1 MRKYLNALCKAIKS
15 GRFNDLN
22 YRNGRPYRGNFI
34 TTGPLFCSYGTI
46 GFTAQVD
53 TDEGQFNISYDREFG
68 ELLIDDTP
76 WKEYINIMYLSE
88 NDISTNNP
96 SSEREPYELETYT
109 DAGEDMLINID
120 KVDKE
125 HLQSYIDGFDI
136 SYKVSLWWPNGCK
149 IEGMGVPFD
158 NMKEH
163 YEDYEAYL
171 KKLQRICNR
180 MPY

>member
-53 TDEGQFNISYDREFG
+53 TDEGQFNISCDREFG

-96 SSEREPYELETYT
+96 SSERDPYELETCT
-109 DAGEDMLINID
+109 DSGNDVVFSLEKVYKKELQLAID
-120 KVDKE
+120 
-125 HLQSYIDGFDI
+125 QFDI
-136 SYKVSLWWPNGCK
+136 NNEITAMLKPAYESQRVLD
-149 IEGMGVPFD
+149 I
-158 NMKEH
+158 KEIW
-163 YEDYEAYL
+163 EDYEAYL
-171 KKLQRICNR
+171 KKLQRICNH